1 MIPGA
6 RTGIKSNYTGLL
18 ERAKSFRFAED
29 EPEFVVLDTETTG
42 FDARTDALI
51 EVAAAIVCGNE
62 IVDTFSTFVN
72 PGRPIPLHIT
82 EITAINDADVANAP
96 TADAVMR
103 ELVAF
108 CGEREIIAHNAPF
121 DQGFIRA
128 NCKDVPGLELE
139 APPKP
144 KSDEEDAEKEIELNF
159 ELAFEEAASETSKEQ
174 HTAIAPLLAI
184 KPWIDTVELARI
196 ALPLLREHNLETLSA
211 VFAPESRSTHR
222 AIDDVLALTKVW
234 RVILVALSDLP
245 EGLCSFLAGVL
256 NPQPW
261 SSRQTLAFIAEHQA
275 KQTAATDA
283 SARQKDV
290 SAQQKNASAQ
300 QKNASA
306 QQEIASAQQKNASA
320 RQEDASAQQKNAS
333 AQQKEKKTRAFFDLI
348 KVREALTKHLKEQKK
363 VDADELEGGIRVLDP
378 VDTDELAE
386 EYSAAGLLGM
396 MYTEYETRHEQ
407 VAMAQAVAKAFNSS
421 GFAAIEAGTGVGKS
435 MAYLLPAAL
444 FAKQNGVTCG
454 VATKSNALLDQLM
467 YSELPRLNTALEAK
481 GLDGL
486 EYLSL
491 KGYDHYPCLRKL
503 LKLTSTKKAY
513 KAAPAL
519 SAHLLSYVSQ
529 SVSGDIDAIN
539 ARRGD
544 VPRYEYIASADDC
557 LGHRC
562 RYYCCCLLHSMRRQ
576 AKCADV
582 IVTNHSLLYCD
593 VVSGGSILPP
603 VRHWV
608 IDEAHGAEGE
618 ARRQLSSEVEAKSLT
633 EAVGATRKGGGL
645 LDAISKRASQCDGGG
660 VVLGLASKSGSTAEP
675 TDALVSSFFS
685 AVAGLYELGENSDY
699 NQMELW
705 LNTRVRESA
714 KWSTVLSTGRAL
726 SKQLEKLVK
735 ELKDLIS
742 AMSEVQE
749 LSEHKSALAGH
760 TMVIASALETLNLI
774 LDGTN
779 TSYVY
784 SALLDKRSYLNAN
797 KLVAS
802 YYDVGAVLAEAFYPN
817 QLSVVYTS
825 ATIALGGS
833 APRDEFDEGTPAA
846 DFGFFKRGVG
856 LNHEE
861 SGRVATL
868 KLDSSYDFDTNMAV
882 FVPTNMIAPNE
893 YSRRSEY
900 LYELDELL
908 FSTHMSTG
916 GSVLTLFTN
925 RREMEETYERLRP
938 AFEDNGLDVV
948 CQYAGTSRTRLREKF
963 INDEALSLF
972 ALRSF
977 WEGFDAPGDTLR
989 CVIIPKLPFG
999 RPTDPLQL
1007 ERDAREKGAWSRYVL
1022 PEAVISLKQAA
1033 GRLIRSSSDSGY
1045 LILADSRLVSKFYGK
1060 QFLAALPSQNIHY
1073 LSIEAIAERMRREN
1087 EYCAPQNKEIL

>member
-1 MIPGA
+1 MSKQQAVKQQSELELLMIPGA
-6 RTGIKSNYTGLL
+6 NTSIKSNYASLI

-42 FDARTDALI
+42 FDARSDALI

-62 IVDTFSTFVN
+62 TIDTFSTFVN
-72 PGRPIPLHIT
+72 PGRPIPPHIT
-82 EITAINDADVANAP
+82 EITNINDADVAHAP
-96 TADAVMR
+96 TADEAMQK
-103 ELVAF
+103 LVAF
-108 CGEREIIAHNAPF
+108 CGKRAIIAHNAPF
-121 DQGFIRA
+121 DQGFIRS
-128 NCKDVPGLELE
+128 NCKNIPGLELE
-139 APPKP
+139 PPP
-144 KSDEEDAEKEIELNF
+144 PNSDEKDAEQEIVLNF
-159 ELAFEEAASETSKEQ
+159 ELACEEAASETNEEEQ
-174 HTAIAPLLAI
+174 TLTAPLLAI
-184 KPWIDTVELARI
+184 QPWIDTVELARI
-196 ALPLLREHNLETLSA
+196 ALPLLREYNLEALSA

-222 AIDDVLALTKVW
+222 AIDDVLALVKVW
-234 RVILVALSDLP
+234 RVILVALDDLP
-245 EGLCSFLAGVL
+245 EGLCSFLVSVFKE
-256 NPQPW
+256 QPW
-261 SSRQTLAFIAEHQA
+261 SSRQVLAFTAKHQA
-275 KQTAATDA
+275 RQSATTH
-283 SARQKDV
+283 
-290 SAQQKNASAQ
+290 AQ
-300 QKNASA
+300 
-306 QQEIASAQQKNASA
+306 
-320 RQEDASAQQKNAS
+320 
-333 AQQKEKKTRAFFDLI
+333 AQQKERQGEKQEEKQKENKARSSFDLI
-348 KVREALTKHLKEQKK
+348 KVREALIKHLKEQKK
-363 VDADELEGGIRVLDP
+363 VDADELEGGIRVLEP
-378 VDTDELAE
+378 VDTDELAK

-396 MYTEYETRHEQ
+396 MYSEYETRHEQ
-407 VAMAQAVAKAFNSS
+407 VVMAQAVAQAFNSA

-444 FAKQNGVTCG
+444 FAKQNGITCG

-467 YSELPRLNTALEAK
+467 YNELPRLNTALEAK

-503 LKLTSTKKAY
+503 LKLTSSNKAY
-513 KAAPAL
+513 KMAPAL

-529 SVSGDIDAIN
+529 SISGDIDAVN
-539 ARRGD
+539 VRRGD

-562 RYYCCCLLHSMRRQ
+562 RYYRCCLLHSMRRQ
-576 AKCADV
+576 ASSADI

-608 IDEAHGAEGE
+608 IDEAHGAESE

-633 EAVGATRKGGGL
+633 EAVRATRKGGGL
-645 LDAISKRASQCDGGG
+645 LDTISAQATQHDGGG
-660 VVLGLASKSGSTAEP
+660 VVLGLAHKAGSTAEP
-675 TDALVSSFFS
+675 TDALASSFFS
-685 AVAGLYELGENSDY
+685 AVGDLYRLGENSDY

-705 LNTRVRESA
+705 LNTRVRESTEWGA
-714 KWSTVLSTGRAL
+714 VQSTGRAL
-726 SKQLEKLVK
+726 SSRLEKLVK
-735 ELKDLIS
+735 ELRDLIS
-742 AMSEVQE
+742 AMGEVQE
-749 LSEHKSALAGH
+749 LSEYQSALSGH
-760 TMVIASALETLNLI
+760 TMELASALDTLNLI
-774 LDGTN
+774 LDGSN

-797 KLVAS
+797 KLVAY
-802 YYDVGAVLAEAFYPN
+802 YYDVGDVLAEEFYPN

-833 APRDEFDEGTPAA
+833 APRDEFDEGATSA
-846 DFGFFKRGVG
+846 DFSFFERGVG
-856 LNHEE
+856 LGLVEP
-861 SGRVATL
+861 GRVATL
-868 KLDSSYDFDTNMAV
+868 KLDSSYDFDTNMEV

-893 YSRRSEY
+893 YRRRNEY
-900 LYELDELL
+900 LGELDELL
-908 FSTHMSTG
+908 LSTHRATG

-925 RREMEETYERLRP
+925 RREMEETYERLQP
-938 AFEDNGLDVV
+938 AFEAHGLDVV

-1007 ERDAREKGAWSRYVL
+1007 ERDARERGAWSRYVL

-1033 GRLIRSSSDSGY
+1033 GRLIRSSNDSGY

-1060 QFLAALPSQNIHY
+1060 RFLAALPSQNIHY
-1073 LSIEAIAERMRREN
+1073 LSTQAIAERMRREN
-1087 EYCAPQNKEIL
+1087 